1 MKKDDFRNRYLIKLT
16 SSLIIVVFNMV
27 IQLMLPRALSLEE
40 YGYYSY
46 NLNVF
51 TSIVVMANLSTSNA
65 LVAKFS
71 KRNDEIGLV
80 YFYLRLYAIMALTL
94 CVASMI
100 LYKIEFMQNTFAG
113 QTLLMVMLGLASAI
127 VLKALTD
134 CVSLYDAFAISRFP
148 AIVQIVLKVIIGS
161 TVLILFMFGTLN
173 LMIFYVVQ
181 ISVIGIT
188 VVWLLFSFIIEQ
200 KKTYPII
207 KDLGSREYTKEYTA
221 YCSPL
226 VVATIVSQ
234 IVIIAM
240 NWALMK
246 WSGIKEQA
254 LFGAAW
260 QLNTLVGYIFSPYAE
275 LSKREFAVIHDD
287 IEQLKLRFT
296 QALKM
301 MMWITAYF
309 AIFIGIES
317 EWILPIIYGDK
328 YSGATIVTLLI
339 MFYTIYQAW
348 GQICGSFI
356 LAMEYTRLSATISI
370 VGQLISFL
378 FVFVFQIPNRLW
390 PNGLGSVGIALNY
403 LICNIVVVAINIIA
417 ISKRLSMNAIKLL
430 GIQVLPISL
439 CTMIALLMRNIMN
452 CIYKTNDSI
461 VSGVVK
467 TIIAGVIYTTCI
479 AGVVYQRPN
488 LIGLS
493 KISLRSFI
501 KRS

>member
-27 IQLMLPRALSLEE
+27 IQLILPRALSLEE

-71 KRNDEIGLV
+71 KRNEEIGLV
-80 YFYLRLYAIMALTL
+80 YFYLRLYAIMALVL

-100 LYKIEFMQNTFAG
+100 LYKTEFMQNTFAG
-113 QTLLMVMLGLASAI
+113 QTLLMVMLGLVSAI

-161 TVLILFMFGTLN
+161 TVLILFMLGILN
-173 LMIFYVVQ
+173 LMVFYVVQ

-188 VVWLLFSFIIEQ
+188 VAWLFVSFIIEQ
-200 KKTYPII
+200 KRTYPII
-207 KDLGSREYTKEYTA
+207 KDLGSREYVKEYTV

-246 WSGIKEQA
+246 WSGTKEQA

-317 EWILPIIYGDK
+317 EWILPIIYGEK

-430 GIQVLPISL
+430 GIQILPISL

-467 TIIAGVIYTTCI
+467 TIIAGVIYTACI
-479 AGVVYQRPN
+479 AGVVYHSPN
-488 LIGLS
+488 LIGLT
-493 KISLRSFI
+493 KISLRSLI